1 MSYSEPPVCSNGQ
14 PIIEPT
20 LCPPT
25 LISPKP
31 QNLPIELII
40 DSTSYAGNVETDIP
54 DRINRVAV
62 LIINLWKRLNFISAA
77 FSTTFTHTFKMPR
90 FNRTNPGAES
100 ITIAGSAFDYQHK
113 FMVVLDEKI
122 DNLYAE
128 VTEIKTVA
136 AVREGWE
143 LRPEAQRPTAVFI
156 FGILQAGEDL
166 IKDAKYEISVPWFDP
181 AKMTEFDNTFGYW
194 KGSWQVTYTLN
205 DNSKIIFYARSQND
219 VEPTLGRWL
228 SCIPDSR
235 KSRGFSKQGPI
246 KGLGFAIALMRLRY
260 IEFFPEG
267 VNAGN
272 PTNYV
277 RFPRRPAEL
286 GEG

>member
-1 MSYSEPPVCSNGQ
+1 MTYSEPPVCASGQ
-14 PIIEPT
+14 PIIEET

-25 LISPKP
+25 LVPPVP
-31 QNLPIELII
+31 QNLPINIVM
-40 DSTSYAGNVETDIP
+40 SGTTYSGNLSTDIP
-54 DRINRVAV
+54 QRINRISALVV
-62 LIINLWKRLNFISAA
+62 NLWKRVNFINFS
-77 FSTTFTHTFKMPR
+77 FSTSFTHTFKMPR
-90 FNRTNPGAES
+90 FNRTNPGAET
-100 ITIAGSAFDYQHK
+100 ITVAGSAFDFQRK
-113 FMVVLDEKI
+113 MLVVLDEKL
-122 DNLYAE
+122 DNLYEE
-128 VTEIKTVA
+128 VKEIKTVA

-156 FGILQAGEDL
+156 FGILKAGEDV
-166 IKDAKYEISVPWFDP
+166 IKDSKYEISVPWFDP
-181 AKMTEFDNTFGYW
+181 AKMLEFDNTFGYW

-205 DNSKIIFYARSQND
+205 DNSKIIFYTRSQND
-219 VEPTLGRWL
+219 VEPTLSRWL
-228 SCIPDSR
+228 SCIPTER
-235 KSRGFSKQGPI
+235 KSRGFDKQGPI

-286 GEG
+286 G